1 MGHNRPSMMSAVAF
15 GRAAFRAQTSPFI
28 RAAQHVRN
36 FNIHEFQ
43 SKILC
48 DQHGVAIQKWRVG
61 STAQECQAGAAEL
74 AKEMKGDEIVIKAQV
89 HAGGRGKGHFVENGY
104 KGGVRFGTT
113 PEEVAEATQNML
125 GNHLVTKQTSAEG
138 ALVSQVMV
146 AESVDITSEKYVAF
160 VMDRAVGGPAC
171 IASPQGGMDIEA
183 VAEESP
189 DALMVE
195 PVDIKTGITNAQAVK
210 IAKFCEFKPEM
221 VAEAATM
228 IERLYDMFVGLDATQ
243 VEINPMSETKEHG
256 VITVDAKVNFDD
268 NALFR
273 QKEVYEMR
281 DLTEEDPREVEADKW
296 GLNYIGLDGNIAC
309 MVNGAGLAMATMDI
323 IQLKGGMPANFL
335 DVGGGAQEN
344 QVKEAFKILTADK
357 QVKGILVN
365 IFGGIMKCDII
376 AQGIVNAAKE
386 VGVSVPLVV
395 RLEGTNVELGKDII
409 NNSGLPII
417 TADDLD
423 DAAQKAVKAIK

>member
-1 MGHNRPSMMSAVAF
+1 MAF
-15 GRAAFRAQTSPFI
+15 SLSRAARVVPARVAS
-28 RAAQHVRN
+28 AHVRN
-36 FNIHEFQ
+36 FNIHEYQ
-43 SKILC
+43 GKILC
-48 DQHGVAIQKWRVG
+48 DNYGVKVQKWRAAD
-61 STAQECQAGAAEL
+61 TPEAAKAGAKELDVAEY
-74 AKEMKGDEIVIKAQV
+74 VVKAQV
-89 HAGGRGKGHFVENGY
+89 HAGGRGKGTFVENGY
-104 KGGVRFGTT
+104 KGGVKIVNT
-113 PEEVAEATQNML
+113 PDEVAEAAGNML

-138 ALVSQVMV
+138 ALVSQLMV

-160 VMDRAVGGPAC
+160 VMDRAMGGPAC
-171 IASPQGGMDIEA
+171 IVSPQGGMDIEA
-183 VAEESP
+183 VAEETP

-195 PVDIKTGITNAQAVK
+195 PIDIKLGITSAQARK
-210 IAKFCEFKPEM
+210 IAEFAQFTPDN
-221 VAEAATM
+221 VDEAADN
-228 IERLYDMFVGLDATQ
+228 ISKLYDMFMGLDATQ
-243 VEINPMSETKEHG
+243 VEINPMSETKAHG
-256 VITVDAKVNFDD
+256 VITVDAKINFDD

-273 QKEVYEMR
+273 QQEVYEMR
-281 DLTEEDPREVEADKW
+281 DMSEEDPREVEAGKW

-323 IQLKGGMPANFL
+323 IQLYGGTPANFL

-344 QVKEAFKILTADK
+344 QVKEAFKILTADPR
-357 QVKGILVN
+357 VEGILVN

-386 VGVSVPLVV
+386 VGVDVPLIV

-423 DAAQKAVKAIK
+423 DAAIKAVAAC

>member
-1 MGHNRPSMMSAVAF
+1 
-15 GRAAFRAQTSPFI
+15 
-28 RAAQHVRN
+28 VRF
-36 FNIHEFQ
+36 FNIHEYQ
-43 SKILC
+43 GKILC
-48 DQHGVAIQKWRVG
+48 DNYGVAVQKWRAA
-61 STAQECQAGAAEL
+61 STPEEAKAGAVEL
-74 AKEMKGDEIVIKAQV
+74 GVKEYVVKAQV
-89 HAGGRGKGHFVENGY
+89 HAGGRGKGTFIENGY
-104 KGGVRFGTT
+104 KGGVQIKDT
-113 PEEVAEATQNML
+113 PDEVAEATSMML
-125 GNHLVTKQTSAEG
+125 GNHLVTKQTAAEG

-146 AESVDITSEKYVAF
+146 AESVDITTEKYVAF
-160 VMDRAVGGPAC
+160 VMDRAMGGPAC

-183 VAEESP
+183 VAEETP

-195 PVDIKTGITNAQAVK
+195 PVNIATGITKEQSTK
-210 IAKFCEFKPEM
+210 IAEFCEFKPEF
-221 VAEAATM
+221 VAEAAVQ
-228 IERLYDMFVGLDATQ
+228 IERLYDMFIGLDATQ

-273 QKEVYEMR
+273 QQDVFAMR
-281 DLTEEDPREVEADKW
+281 DTSEEDPREVEADKW

-323 IQLKGGMPANFL
+323 IQLYGGMPANFL

-344 QVKEAFKILTADK
+344 QVKEAFKILTADA
-357 QVKGILVN
+357 QVQGILVN

-386 VGVSVPLVV
+386 VGVDMPLIV
-395 RLEGTNVELGKDII
+395 RLEGTNVELGKKII
-409 NNSGLPII
+409 NESGLTII

-423 DAAQKAVKAIK
+423 DAAQKAVAAISK